1 MEMRRYVYLLLLL
14 VYSQSYG
21 QQTHEI
27 VFPDSVGWNV
37 IAENESRSFRIKI
50 TPDGPSYFTIEGSE
64 KLDMHL
70 DTLGNFN
77 WKPSFDLVDRVELS
91 KDISVIFKAILPS
104 GERISKTATFTVN
117 HVNRPPVIEELPVFY
132 VRQSSANHYQIPGEY
147 AYDPDGDPIVIK
159 AIPSQMPEG
168 AVLSSLGQFTWTPS
182 RSQFYSLRTTPL
194 VLEFIAQDQP
204 DKLETK
210 GKLRIQQTQQD
221 LPPEILI
228 VPGDSIFKVKEDET
242 INLKI
247 YVSDPNGDDNVKSVG
262 FIPNDTRVPQ
272 MALKENTP
280 LQYEFTWSPGYYFVE
295 EVNKSLLTEITF
307 FSLDKSNNRS
317 QRKIKILVADAENL
331 IEKDAHQFQKYRNS
345 LISAMVLIDQLDANQ
360 KKLNVDYKKA
370 KKGKKNRSVL
380 NASLGAV
387 TGISPVAFETEQAK
401 VVSGVGGTTV
411 LTLGTL
417 EATEV
422 IGKSKDDILEKI
434 KIGIDIRN
442 KVQGAGDDFARKY
455 SLKSSRRSPEFE
467 KDIDKLRTIMN
478 DQKLVLLELDAY
490 AKSSAMSKV
499 TDKDVK
505 KTFLDYSA
513 EL

>member
-1 MEMRRYVYLLLLL
+1 MVIRRLVYLVLVL
-14 VYSQSYG
+14 VYFHANAQQSY
-21 QQTHEI
+21 EL
-27 VFPDSVGWNV
+27 VFPETEGWNV
-37 IAENESRSFRIKI
+37 LNENESKSFQVNI
-50 TPDGPSYFTIEGSE
+50 TPYVNAYFTLEGAE
-64 KLDMHL
+64 NLGMQL
-70 DTLGNFN
+70 DTVGNFV
-77 WKPSFDLVDRVELS
+77 WKPSFDLVDRVELT
-91 KDISVIFKAILPS
+91 KDFSVIFQARLPD
-104 GERISKTATFTVN
+104 GERIRKTATFTVN
-117 HVNRPPVIEELPVFY
+117 HINRPPVVEELPVFY

-159 AIPSQMPEG
+159 TIPSQMPEG
-168 AVLSSLGQFTWTPS
+168 AILSSLGQFTWTPS
-182 RSQFYSLRTTPL
+182 RSQFYSLRTNPL
-194 VLEFIAQDQP
+194 TIEFIAQDQP
-204 DKLETK
+204 DKLETR

-228 VPGDSIFKVKEDET
+228 VPGDSIFKIKEDET

-272 MALKENTP
+272 TVLKENTP
-280 LQYEFTWSPGYYFVE
+280 LQHEFTWTPGYYFVE
-295 EVNKSLLTEITF
+295 EVDKSLLTEITF

-317 QRKIKILVADAENL
+317 QRKIKILVTDAENL

-345 LISAMVLIDQLDANQ
+345 LISAMILIDQLDANQ

-387 TGISPVAFETEQAK
+387 TGVSPVAFDTEQAQI
-401 VVSGVGGTTV
+401 VSGVGGTTV

-422 IGKSKDDILEKI
+422 IGKSKEDILEKI

-442 KVQGAGDDFARKY
+442 KVQGAGDEFARKY
-455 SLKSSRRSPEFE
+455 SLKSARRGPEFE

-478 DQKLVLLELDAY
+478 DQRLVLLELDAY
-490 AKSSAMSKV
+490 AKSSAMAKV
-499 TDKDVK
+499 TNKDVK
-505 KTFLDYSA
+505 KTFLDYS
-513 EL
+513 EE